1 MPVEVPS
8 AGRVAIGRG
17 RDCELALF
25 TDNASRRHAEVYAE
39 GEGFLVRDLGSTNGT
54 LVNGERIEAPR
65 ALRPGDRIGIGS
77 CVITFCLV
85 EGSLEG
91 FLSNPSGHAT
101 VAFTKSVA
109 REAFRGDLAEIPIF
123 VVLQMLEMG
132 HKTGMLEVE
141 ADSAQVRIWLG
152 NGQPLHAA
160 TEKTEGWDAAVA
172 LVGASSGRFRFD
184 ADAQLPPRTIDVSMT
199 ELLLEASRQLDER
212 GR

>member
-1 MPVEVPS
+1 
-8 AGRVAIGRG
+8 
-17 RDCELALF
+17 
-25 TDNASRRHAEVYAE
+25 
-39 GEGFLVRDLGSTNGT
+39 
-54 LVNGERIEAPR
+54 
-65 ALRPGDRIGIGS
+65 
-77 CVITFCLV
+77 
-85 EGSLEG
+85 
-91 FLSNPSGHAT
+91 
-101 VAFTKSVA
+101 
-109 REAFRGDLAEIPIF
+109 
-123 VVLQMLEMG
+123 
-132 HKTGMLEVE
+132 MLEVE